1 MQQTRGRRGDD
12 VSGSLAASLRDFV
25 RTESGSAGLLLL
37 AAALGLAWANSPWAA
52 SYEALWHRTF
62 SVVLDTA
69 GVSMDLH
76 HWVNDGLMAVFFFVI
91 GLEVRRE
98 FAVGELTDRR
108 RLVVPLVAGIGG
120 MVVPA
125 ALYLT
130 VARTGE
136 VAHGWG
142 IVIGTDTAFLVGIL
156 ALVGPAVSTQ
166 LRIFL
171 LTLTVIDDI
180 AAVSVIGVAYTEH
193 VALGPMLVAA
203 AALAGIAVL
212 SRSRV
217 RRAGPYATLAVVA
230 WAATL
235 ESGLH
240 ASIAGMLA
248 GLLVPATEP
257 TRQQLEAAAVQFRAF
272 GQSPLPTLQRTTRRL
287 AGQVVSVNERLQAAL
302 HVPTS
307 FVVVPVFAFAN
318 AGVDLRGGV
327 LRDAL
332 TSPVTW
338 GVVAGL
344 VLGKVVGISAGAWL
358 AERFG
363 WGRLPQGVGT
373 GHVVGGAALSGIGFT
388 VSLLIADLAFADPV
402 LQRDAVVG
410 VLLSLVLA
418 SGLGWLVFWFSARFL
433 GQRNAALPT
442 TLAVPV
448 DPARDHVLG
457 DPEAPLT
464 LVEYLDFECPFSARA
479 RGTVAEVRDRLG
491 PRLRYTVR
499 HLPLSRHPHAELA
512 AVAAEAAGRQGRFW
526 EMHDALFAH
535 QDHLEL
541 EDLVAAAEALGL
553 DLERFGDDLEDPELA
568 ARVRD
573 DMASAEASGV
583 RSTPTFFVGGRRVE
597 GRYDAKTL
605 IAALERS
612 GRPAGAGARPG
623 A

>member
-1 MQQTRGRRGDD
+1 MTAQQSRGRRSDD
-12 VSGSLAASLRDFV
+12 VSGSLASSMRDFV
-25 RTESGSAGLLLL
+25 RTESGSAGLLLIAAVL
-37 AAALGLAWANSPWAA
+37 ALAWANSPWSS
-52 SYEALWHRTF
+52 SYEALWHRTL
-62 SVVLDTA
+62 SIVVDGTGL
-69 GVSMDLH
+69 SMDLH

-125 ALYLT
+125 ALYLLVVQRGAAAT
-130 VARTGE
+130 
-136 VAHGWG
+136 GWG
-142 IVIGTDTAFLVGIL
+142 IVIGTDTAFLLGML

-180 AAVSVIGVAYTEH
+180 AAVSVIGIAYTEH
-193 VALGPMLVAA
+193 VSIGPMLVAA
-203 AALAGIAVL
+203 LALVGIAL
-212 SRSRV
+212 LARSQV
-217 RRAGPYATLAVVA
+217 RLAGPYATLAIVA
-230 WAATL
+230 WLATL
-235 ESGLH
+235 DSGLH

-257 TRQQLEAAAVQFRAF
+257 TRAHLDVAAAQLRAF
-272 GQSPLPTLQRTTRRL
+272 AQSPLPTLQRTTRRQL
-287 AGQVVSVNERLQAAL
+287 SRVISVNERLQSAL

-307 FVVVPVFAFAN
+307 YLVVPVFAFAN

-327 LRDAL
+327 LGDAL

-344 VLGKVVGISAGAWL
+344 VLGKLVGISAGAWL
-358 AERFG
+358 TERFG
-363 WGRLPQGVGT
+363 WGRLPQGVGA

-388 VSLLIADLAFADPV
+388 VSLLIADLAFHDPA
-402 LQRDAVVG
+402 LQRDAIVG

-418 SGLGWLVFWFSARFL
+418 SGIGWLVFRFAARVL
-433 GQRNAALPT
+433 GQHDAALPT
-442 TLAVPV
+442 LLSEPV

-457 DPEAPLT
+457 DPAAPLT

-479 RGTVAEVRDRLG
+479 RATAREVRDQVG
-491 PRLRYTVR
+491 PRLRYVTR
-499 HLPLSRHPHAELA
+499 HLPLARHPHAELA
-512 AVAAEAAGRQGRFW
+512 AVAAEAAARQGRYW
-526 EMHDALFAH
+526 EMHDELFAH
-535 QDHLEL
+535 QDHLEF
-541 EDLVAAAEALGL
+541 EDLSAYAEGLGL
-553 DLERFGDDLEDPELA
+553 DMDQFLDDLQDAALA
-568 ARVRD
+568 AHVRA
-573 DMASAEASGV
+573 DMTSAEDSGA
-583 RSTPTFFVGGRRVE
+583 RSTPTFFVNGTRVE

-612 GRPAGAGARPG
+612 AARPAPAARP
-623 A
+623 